1 MTTSAT
7 EQHAV
12 RNASA
17 LAPGVE
23 PVTGL
28 ILSGGGAR
36 AAYQVG
42 VLAGIADLLPV
53 GAKNPFPV
61 IVGTSAGAINAVKL
75 ASGAAQFRTAI
86 HELTEF
92 WQGFR
97 SHQVLRSDWAG
108 VIRQATRFFG
118 RSLLGIG
125 RQQVPVALLNSLPLK
140 DLLTARLNLDGIE
153 EAIEAK
159 HLRAVAITAFG
170 YESGQAVT
178 FYQGKGTI
186 ESWLR
191 HRRIGLPTRLTI
203 DHLLA
208 SSAIP
213 LLFAPVKLGQEYFGD
228 GAVRQSAPISP
239 ALHLGAN
246 RVLVVGVSGNPR
258 GPGANPPLPRAVRG
272 VQPSL
277 AQIGGHMLNSTFIDS
292 LESDIE
298 LLERL
303 NLVSRML
310 PGPDVPRPQSS
321 DSTPIQSL
329 APVEVLVISPSQP
342 IDEIAARHRRELPP
356 ALRTFLRGPGATKT
370 SGAGV
375 LSYLLFESGY
385 CSELIELG
393 RRDAMAQKDE
403 LMRFLRSE

>member
-1 MTTSAT
+1 MTTST
-7 EQHAV
+7 IEQQAV
-12 RNASA
+12 RHASA

-23 PVTGL
+23 PITGL

-42 VLAGIADLLPV
+42 VLAGIADLLPI

-86 HELTEF
+86 HELTDF

-97 SHQVLRSDWAG
+97 SHQVLRSDWTG
-108 VIRQATRFFG
+108 VIRQAARFFG

-125 RQQVPVALLNSLPLK
+125 RQQVPVALLNSSPLK
-140 DLLTARLNLDGIE
+140 DLLTARLNLDGID

-159 HLRAVAITAFG
+159 QLRAVAITAFG

-258 GPGANPPLPRAVRG
+258 GPGVNPPVPRAVRG

-303 NLVSRML
+303 NLVSRLL
-310 PGPDVPRPQSS
+310 PASDMPRPQSS
-321 DSTPIQSL
+321 ESTPIQSL

-393 RRDAMAQKDE
+393 RRDAMAQKEE
-403 LMRFLRSE
+403 LMRFLRLE